1 MGSQRVG
8 HDLVTKQQPQ
18 QYSIV
23 YMYHIFF
30 IHSPVDEYF
39 DCFHALAIVNSAAVS
54 IRVYT
59 SFQITV
65 FSEYM
70 PRNEIAGSYGET
82 PILWPPDA
90 KS

>member
-1 MGSQRVG
+1 
-8 HDLVTKQQPQ
+8 
-18 QYSIV
+18 
-23 YMYHIFF
+23 MYYIFF
-30 IHSPVDEYF
+30 IHFSVDGHL

-82 PILWPPDA
+82 PILWPPDE
-90 KS
+90 KSHLTGEDSDAGKDKAGGEGDDRG